1 MGRPPPFRR
10 LFNHPATMKLAT
22 ALLALVGVAVAHDYN
37 SDVVELTSDNF
48 DEKVESGAWLVKL
61 YAPWCGH
68 CKRLKPTWDE
78 LATATKGDYNIG
90 AVDCT
95 TEKELCG
102 KHGVRGYPTILY
114 FPDGEITDGE
124 KYQGQRDLG
133 ALKSFL
139 ESA

>member
-1 MGRPPPFRR
+1 MGASIPE
-10 LFNHPATMKLAT
+10 HPARPVTMKLAT
-22 ALLALVGVAVAHDYN
+22 ALLAFVGVAVAHDYN
-37 SDVVELTSDNF
+37 GDVVELTDDNF
-48 DEKVESGAWLVKL
+48 DGTVGAGGWLVKM

-78 LATATKGDYNIG
+78 LATETKGDYNIG

-95 TEKELCG
+95 VHKELCS

-114 FPDGEITDGE
+114 FPDGEKVNAE

-133 ALKSFL
+133 ALVSFL
-139 ESA
+139 EKN